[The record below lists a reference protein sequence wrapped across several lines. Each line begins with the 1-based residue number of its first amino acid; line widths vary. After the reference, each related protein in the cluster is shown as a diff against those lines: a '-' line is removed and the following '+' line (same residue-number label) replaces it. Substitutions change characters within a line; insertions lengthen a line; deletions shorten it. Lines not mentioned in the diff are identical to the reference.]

1 MRDKKNTLYVLFEK
15 LSKTKNEA
23 VNIFKAEIV
32 AILLLF
38 SPSKLTKLIHFY
50 KLNLLFRCF
59 RIQKYQKLSFLK
71 IV

>member
-1 MRDKKNTLYVLFEK
+1 MRDKRNTLYILFEK

-38 SPSKLTKLIHFY
+38 SPGKLTKLIHF
-50 KLNLLFRCF
+50 
-59 RIQKYQKLSFLK
+59 
-71 IV
+71 